1 MTIQVSYTSG
11 NKQWRTV
18 YHTLSSRSEYGREC
32 ELVRPWRGYCHG
44 IVVALTD
51 TGFIV
56 RLTSGVEIE
65 VYGDENK
72 LC

>member
-1 MTIQVSYTSG
+1 MAGYTDFP
-11 NKQWRTV
+11 
-18 YHTLSSRSEYGREC
+18 EYGREC
-32 ELVRPWRGYCHG
+32 ELIKPWRGYHHGIVVCELIKPWRGYHHG

-56 RLTSGVEIE
+56 RLTSGAEIE
-65 VYGDENK
+65 VYGDEIR

>member
-1 MTIQVSYTSG
+1 MAGYSDF
-11 NKQWRTV
+11 
-18 YHTLSSRSEYGREC
+18 LEYGREC
-32 ELVRPWRGYCHG
+32 EPIRPWHGYRHG

-56 RLTSGVEIE
+56 RLTIGAEIE
-65 VYGDENK
+65 VYGDEIR

>member
-1 MTIQVSYTSG
+1 MEEYKG
-11 NKQWRTV
+11 FP
-18 YHTLSSRSEYGREC
+18 EYGREC
-32 ELVRPWRGYCHG
+32 ELIKPWCVYHHG

-56 RLTSGVEIE
+56 RLTSSAEIE
-65 VYGDENK
+65 VYGDEIK

>member
-1 MTIQVSYTSG
+1 MAGYTDFP
-11 NKQWRTV
+11 
-18 YHTLSSRSEYGREC
+18 EYGREW
-32 ELVRPWRGYCHG
+32 ELIRPGRGYRHG

-56 RLTSGVEIE
+56 RLTSGAEIE
-65 VYGDENK
+65 VHGDEIK